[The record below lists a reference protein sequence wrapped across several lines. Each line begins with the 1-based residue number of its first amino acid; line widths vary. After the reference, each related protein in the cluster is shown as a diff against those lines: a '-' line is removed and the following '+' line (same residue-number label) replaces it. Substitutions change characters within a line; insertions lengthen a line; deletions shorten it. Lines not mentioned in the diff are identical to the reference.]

1 MAILK
6 GTNME
11 VQVTSPA
18 ADPGTPPVSAA
29 PVVAN
34 IAPAQA
40 APSQAPTPVVSPA
53 PTDGQTP
60 PPTPGQTPSTEA
72 ELYEL
77 PDGRKVDAAT
87 LTQEWKNNFLPDYTK
102 KSQTL
107 AEMQKAMGVQPN
119 NINNPQPQTPQA
131 PAWTDP
137 NWVPQTYAEIVEAAA
152 QKMQFDQQQQQ
163 HQQEQY
169 REQVNTFVDSQIT
182 EIKKIEPNLS
192 EELLFQHANKYG
204 FGDLMTAFKNMQ
216 DYNVALKRTEQQTV
230 QNMQNRAADPIA
242 SKSGQ
247 GVSSSG
253 VDYRSI
259 QNGNFTA
266 VDALR
271 RLQGK

>member
-1 MAILK
+1 MEAIA
-6 GTNME
+6 
-11 VQVTSPA
+11 SPA
-18 ADPGTPPVSAA
+18 ADPGVQAGSAA
-29 PVVAN
+29 P
-34 IAPAQA
+34 QA
-40 APSQAPTPVVSPA
+40 APSPAPAPVSPA

-60 PPTPGQTPSTEA
+60 PPTGTPPTEG

-107 AEMQKAMGVQPN
+107 AEMQRAMGVQPA
-119 NINNPQPQTPQA
+119 NINNPSQQQPQA

-137 NWVPQTYAEIVEAAA
+137 NWVPQTYAEIVQAAA
-152 QKMQFDQQQQQ
+152 EKMQYDQQLQQQ
-163 HQQEQY
+163 QQEQY
-169 REQVNTFVDSQIT
+169 RQQVNQFVDSQIA

-204 FGDLMTAFKNMQ
+204 FGDLMTAFNNMR
-216 DYNVALKRTEQQTV
+216 DYNVAVKRAEQQTV

-242 SKSGQ
+242 YKSGQ
-247 GVSSSG
+247 QVPSTG

-259 QNGNFTA
+259 QNGSMTA